1 MLHPTPSGGNY
12 KTWKERNLQV
22 KDSTTLKKK
31 KKLPDW
37 MFCSIAMGNRCAN
50 SELMKLLFS
59 KMLLKPR
66 TSKMEGDDGRHSSCL
81 YSAWLHQYFSTTS
94 PAMLFSLIAYCLNP
108 FPRHL
113 VIQITWGR
121 NHPENYFLRVVCK
134 RDEVTWAIIGDR
146 TRSKN
151 QVLWILH
158 LHIHSF
164 YTQLPALSEYDKTIP
179 QDKQDEIYWEVGWIF
194 VYSVGF
200 STNHP

>member
-1 MLHPTPSGGNY
+1 
-12 KTWKERNLQV
+12 
-22 KDSTTLKKK
+22 
-31 KKLPDW
+31 
-37 MFCSIAMGNRCAN
+37 MFCSIATGNRCAS

-66 TSKMEGDDGRHSSCL
+66 TAKMEGGDGRHSSCL
-81 YSAWLHQYFSTTS
+81 HSAWFHRYFSTTS
-94 PAMLFSLIAYCLNP
+94 WAMLLSLIAYCLNP

-158 LHIHSF
+158 LHIHSC

-179 QDKQDEIYWEVGWIF
+179 QDKQEETLLERWD
-194 VYSVGF
+194 GF
-200 STNHP
+200 LYIVWVFLQTICKCH

>member
-1 MLHPTPSGGNY
+1 
-12 KTWKERNLQV
+12 
-22 KDSTTLKKK
+22 
-31 KKLPDW
+31 
-37 MFCSIAMGNRCAN
+37 MFCSIAMDNRCAN

-164 YTQLPALSEYDKTIP
+164 YTQLSLWVNMTKPSHKINKTKYIERW
-179 QDKQDEIYWEVGWIF
+179 D
-194 VYSVGF
+194 GF
-200 STNHP
+200 LYTVWVFLQTIHKCH